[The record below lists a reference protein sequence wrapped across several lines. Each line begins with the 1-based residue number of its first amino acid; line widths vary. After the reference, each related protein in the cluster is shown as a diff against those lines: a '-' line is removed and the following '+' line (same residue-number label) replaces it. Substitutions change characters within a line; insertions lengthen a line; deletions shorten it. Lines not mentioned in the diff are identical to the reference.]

1 MSKVLFADANSDY
14 KTASYVIC
22 GVPYDGTSCFRKG
35 SILAPE
41 EMRKV
46 SYNFETYNHF
56 FGIDFKDTFI
66 HDFGDLEVAE
76 DIDTTLE
83 MISSHADTFVSDGKI
98 PVMMGG
104 EHSLTLPFARA
115 CKKKYPDL
123 GFVVLDAHLDLREE
137 YQGRNNSH
145 ACISRHILDE
155 VTDKYV
161 SVGIR
166 SGGQDEYEY
175 VRENRIKVF
184 SAEDV
189 FNSGIENIIKEIRK
203 VIKGHVY
210 LSIDIDAID
219 PAFAPAVGTPEPY
232 GITPRDVRE
241 VIACLAP
248 DIVGFD
254 LVEIAPAYDS
264 GNTAVL
270 GAKLIRDFIA
280 ASARARL

>member
-1 MSKVLFADANSDY
+1 MF
-14 KTASYVIC
+14 
-22 GVPYDGTSCFRKG
+22 
-35 SILAPE
+35 
-41 EMRKV
+41 
-46 SYNFETYNHF
+46 
-56 FGIDFKDTFI
+56 
-66 HDFGDLEVAE
+66 
-76 DIDTTLE
+76 
-83 MISSHADTFVSDGKI
+83 
-98 PVMMGG
+98 
-104 EHSLTLPFARA
+104 
-115 CKKKYPDL
+115 
-123 GFVVLDAHLDLREE
+123 
-137 YQGRNNSH
+137 
-145 ACISRHILDE
+145 
-155 VTDKYV
+155 
-161 SVGIR
+161 SVG
-166 SGGQDEYEY
+166 
-175 VRENRIKVF
+175 
-184 SAEDV
+184 DV

-264 GNTAVL
+264 GNTSVL